1 MALRI
6 PLARVLAKPNGVISS
21 GTRAASSALEKVE
34 VFVDDKKVLVDPG
47 TTVLQEWEDS
57 DRRLARFTD
66 KPKQINEKFAIN
78 LIAEVPP
85 KIVKERIVS
94 CNGGGGALGH
104 PKVFI
109 NLDKPGPKACGYCG
123 LRFVKEEDHHH

>member
-1 MALRI
+1 MLS
-6 PLARVLAKPNGVISS
+6 LEDFSCSLFK
-21 GTRAASSALEKVE
+21 SA
-34 VFVDDKKVLVDPG
+34 DITSHTG
-47 TTVLQEWEDS
+47 QEWEDS